1 MHSVRIAKGG
11 EILSLA
17 VDISGGIATRIATG
31 TRDKCVQ
38 VWLFDSSSRTLQ
50 SVHSKAYGDD
60 KSIVPKA
67 LAFADNEAKDLYVFG
82 LYDGGL

>member
-17 VDISGGIATRIATG
+17 VDISGGIATQIATG

>member
-1 MHSVRIAKGG
+1 MHSVQIAKGG
-11 EILSLA
+11 EILSLV
-17 VDISGGIATRIATG
+17 VDISRGIATWIATG

-38 VWLFDSSSRTLQ
+38 VWLFDSSGQMLQ
-50 SVHSKAYGDD
+50 SVHSKAYGND

-67 LAFADNEAKDLYVFG
+67 LTFADNKAKDLYIFS